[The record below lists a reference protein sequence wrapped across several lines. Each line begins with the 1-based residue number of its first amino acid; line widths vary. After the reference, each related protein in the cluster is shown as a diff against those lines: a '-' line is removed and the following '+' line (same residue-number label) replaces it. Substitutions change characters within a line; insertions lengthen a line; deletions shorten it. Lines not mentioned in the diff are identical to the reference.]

1 MSYLKIN
8 IQNLLK
14 LTQRLLLLQQKKDQ
28 KKRRRA
34 RRADYWKKTFILEKE
49 TLTIKTMC
57 SCS

>member
-28 KKRRRA
+28 KK
-34 RRADYWKKTFILEKE
+34 KKSKKSWLLEKNIHPRE
-49 TLTIKTMC
+49 RNINYKDYVFL
-57 SCS
+57 